1 MAEADLSKQ
10 LGTLRYLLGL
20 RSARLRAEAAQQRA
34 AKLEE
39 GAAADGEN
47 PPSSEVPTCVAASF
61 TTYVLEKCNQC
72 RQLH

>member
-39 GAAADGEN
+39 GAAADGEKPRSN
-47 PPSSEVPTCVAASF
+47 ELLTCRAA
-61 TTYVLEKCNQC
+61 
-72 RQLH
+72 